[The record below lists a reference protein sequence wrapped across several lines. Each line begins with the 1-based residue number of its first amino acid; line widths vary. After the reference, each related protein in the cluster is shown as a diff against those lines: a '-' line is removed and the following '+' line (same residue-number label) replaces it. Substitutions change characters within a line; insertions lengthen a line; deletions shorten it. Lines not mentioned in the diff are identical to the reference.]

1 MFVSVSVAVKVTDAP
16 AVPAAALLDSV
27 ELLVMT
33 IRCAGVCEVVPLEL
47 PLLVPPE
54 EELLLEL
61 LLELPL
67 DEDPLAVREN
77 LLPPPPHA
85 ARPKENR
92 TAAQAL
98 AII

>member
-27 ELLVMT
+27 ELLVKT

-47 PLLVPPE
+47 PPPVPPE

-61 LLELPL
+61 LEPL
-67 DEDPLAVREN
+67 DEAPLAVREKP
-77 LLPPPPHA
+77 LPPPPQA